1 MAFLIMFVC
10 LFVCVSA
17 RPLGNDPDRYL
28 AISCRDDM
36 IWATPSNI
44 CREYL
49 DSSSAPTQNPGS
61 LPTISTTQLPT
72 LPVLVV
78 RSAQMADWLK
88 AFLGICS
95 GLLTLYSSA
104 VSYFGFIQKLGLRR
118 SLTFGLCG
126 SRSEVLDAASL
137 PIQISE
143 AVQSD
148 TAL

>member
-28 AISCRDDM
+28 AISCRDDL
-36 IWATPSNI
+36 IWATPSDI
-44 CREYL
+44 CRDYL
-49 DSSSAPTQNPGS
+49 DPSSTPTQNPGS
-61 LPTISTTQLPT
+61 LPTISTTQFPT
-72 LPVLVV
+72 LPILVV

-126 SRSEVLDAASL
+126 SRSEVLDAVSL
-137 PIQISE
+137 PIQISDT
-143 AVQSD
+143 VQSD

>member
-1 MAFLIMFVC
+1 MFICLI
-10 LFVCVSA
+10 VCVSA
-17 RPLGNDPDRYL
+17 RPIGNDPDRYL
-28 AISCRDDM
+28 AISCRDDIM
-36 IWATPSNI
+36 WATPSDV
-44 CREYL
+44 CRDYL
-49 DSSSAPTQNPGS
+49 DSFSTPTQSPGS
-61 LPTISTTQLPT
+61 LPPISTTPQIPK

-104 VSYFGFIQKLGLRR
+104 VSYFGFIQKLGFRR

-126 SRSEVLDAASL
+126 SRSEGLDAVSL
-137 PIQISE
+137 PIQISDT
-143 AVQSD
+143 VQSD